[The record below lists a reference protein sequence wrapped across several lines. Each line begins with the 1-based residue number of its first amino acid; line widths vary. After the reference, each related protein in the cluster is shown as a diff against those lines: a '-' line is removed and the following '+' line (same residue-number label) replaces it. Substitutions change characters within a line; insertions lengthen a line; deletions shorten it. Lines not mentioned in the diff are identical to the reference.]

1 VTILD
6 RYILR
11 QFIVSFLFGLLAILL
26 VFLIIDMMEKLDD
39 FMDAGASLK
48 TVIDF
53 YLAFFPEI
61 IKLTTPV
68 AVLLAALFVTGRLS
82 GQNELAAMKS
92 GGISL
97 YRLMA
102 PFAAVALL
110 ICLISVYFN
119 GWIVPNANQRK
130 AYIERTY
137 LHGGSN
143 PTIRYN
149 ILFQEGPNRIVSIDY
164 FDIQA
169 RSAHRVSIQEFDPAT
184 ETKLVRRLD
193 AALMQWQNSRSDDA
207 PENSWVLLSGSTHDF
222 TDTTQ
227 TVAMFNRL
235 PVGRLSLTPE
245 DIEKKQRTPDEMD
258 YHDLKEFIENQQ
270 RAGQDV
276 ARWLVEYHAK
286 VAFPFASV
294 IMVLFGVPFAS
305 ARPRT
310 GAALGFGI
318 STAITFIYLIFMKAS
333 QVFGYNGDIHPLLTA
348 WLANIIFFVAGIVNL
363 LRVQK

>member
-1 VTILD
+1 MKILD

-39 FMDAGASLK
+39 FMDAGVSFG
-48 TVIDF
+48 TVVDF

-61 IKLTTPV
+61 IKLMTPV

-82 GQNELAAMKS
+82 SQNELAAMKS

-97 YRLMA
+97 YRLLA
-102 PFAAVALL
+102 PFLLIALL
-110 ICLISVYFN
+110 ISGVSVYLN
-119 GWIVPNANQRK
+119 GWVVPNANQKK
-130 AYIERTY
+130 AYIVRTY

-149 ILFQEGPNRIVSIDY
+149 ILFQEGPNRIVSINY

-169 RSAHRVSIQEFDPAT
+169 RSAHRVSIQDFDPAHPT
-184 ETKLVRRLD
+184 TLVRRFD
-193 AALMQWQNSRSDDA
+193 ANVMQWQVTGTDDA
-207 PENSWVLLSGSTHDF
+207 PANSWVLLNGTRQEFS
-222 TDTTQ
+222 DTAQ
-227 TVAMFNRL
+227 TVAAFVRL
-235 PVGRLSLTPE
+235 PVGKLTLTPE

-258 YHDLKEFIENQQ
+258 YPSLKEFIENQQ

-276 ARWLVEYHAK
+276 ARWMVEYHAK
-286 VAFPFASV
+286 IAFPFASV
-294 IMVLFGVPFAS
+294 IMILFGVPFAS

-333 QVFGYNGDIHPLLTA
+333 QVFGYNGDINPLLTA
-348 WLANIIFFVAGIVNL
+348 WMANIIFLIAGVINL